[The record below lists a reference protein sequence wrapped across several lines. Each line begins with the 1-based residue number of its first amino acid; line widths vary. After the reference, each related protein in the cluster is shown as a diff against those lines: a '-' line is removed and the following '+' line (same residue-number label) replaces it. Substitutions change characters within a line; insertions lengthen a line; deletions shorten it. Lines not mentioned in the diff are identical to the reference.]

1 MDLRTWRWTWW
12 PWKQK
17 RLTSASAYPRS
28 VPGCVCLGSETCTQ
42 SHQPR
47 PSLWVS
53 VWPRAQGPGPPSPGL
68 TQARGMLEECQDM
81 TESRSSGGGP
91 LCWETNQNPE
101 PKYTSIS
108 LCYFP
113 DEKGQTAKE
122 FVSKVQMPP
131 HFCGSLPRPCYCS
144 VGTPLF
150 FDYRKAPGGFYLMRS
165 DEQHT
170 KTMCCGYFQR
180 VTHLTCCSHGVTK
193 RQTQLSDWTPLPP
206 NREVKNLSLESDKI

>member
-1 MDLRTWRWTWW
+1 MWLERVKGWKSQTAIWDGLENLKMDLRALEAEEVNICLCLPQICARVCVSGLRDLHSE
-12 PWKQK
+12 P
-17 RLTSASAYPRS
+17 SAKAFP
-28 VPGCVCLGSETCTQ
+28 PL
-42 SHQPR
+42 
-47 PSLWVS
+47 LVS

-165 DEQHT
+165 DE
-170 KTMCCGYFQR
+170 
-180 VTHLTCCSHGVTK
+180 
-193 RQTQLSDWTPLPP
+193 
-206 NREVKNLSLESDKI
+206 